1 MSAFPR
7 PLTEKEKGLLIG
19 ILQNRKHLQKYLDQV
34 DGLQVVGE
42 CGCGDPGCGSVYFQH
57 YERGNSECIA
67 HCFLEDGKY
76 VAVFANGGKL
86 SELEII

>member
-19 ILQNRKHLQKYLDQV
+19 ILQKRKHLQKYLDQV

-42 CGCGDPGCGSVYFQH
+42 CGCGDPDCESVYSSTMSAG
-57 YERGNSECIA
+57 RASA
-67 HCFLEDGKY
+67 
-76 VAVFANGGKL
+76 
-86 SELEII
+86 